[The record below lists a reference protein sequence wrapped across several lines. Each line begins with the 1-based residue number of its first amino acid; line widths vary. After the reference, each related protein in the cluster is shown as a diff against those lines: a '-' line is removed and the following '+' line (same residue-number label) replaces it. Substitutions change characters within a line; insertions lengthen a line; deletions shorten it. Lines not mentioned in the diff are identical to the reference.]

1 MELTSTFELNATLV
15 ANDFIDR
22 YMVEANGEY
31 IKVYLY
37 ILRHQSETLTTR
49 LIADALNN
57 TETDVK
63 RAVLYWQKLGALK
76 KGTAKAVE
84 PQMADEEASAKRQT
98 KAPIYPEASGAG
110 EGSRPSGGRVS
121 RKKLQEDDDFS
132 QLLYIAQRYLN
143 KIFTQRDMEVFE
155 NLYGG
160 LGMSAELLEYLVE
173 YCVQNGHT
181 SIRYIETVGMSWHK
195 RGLRTVEEAKSCMAG
210 FTRHSFAVMRAFG
223 LTDRKPGDVEIDM
236 IRKWFDE
243 WGFTQELV
251 VEACNRTME
260 AIHTPSFSY
269 ADKILEGWKKAGV
282 KDLRDISALDEKHRV
297 RERKNPKVVKPKP
310 NQFHN
315 FEQRDTDYD
324 SLVMEQVRDWIG
336 Q

>member
-1 MELTSTFELNATLV
+1 MDVTSSFELNATLV

-31 IKVYLY
+31 VKIYLY
-37 ILRHQSETLTTR
+37 ILRHQSENLTTR
-49 LIADALNN
+49 RIADALNN
-57 TETDVK
+57 TEIDVR
-63 RAVLYWQKLGALK
+63 RAVLYWEKLGALK
-76 KGTAKAVE
+76 RSAAGETDETASG
-84 PQMADEEASAKRQT
+84 QNRQT
-98 KAPIYPEASGAG
+98 GTTDAAASGHA
-110 EGSRPSGGRVS
+110 SRAEQTERRPNRE
-121 RKKLQEDDDFS
+121 KLQGDDDFS

-143 KIFTQRDMEVFE
+143 KIFTQRDMEVFAH
-155 NLYGG
+155 LYDD

-181 SIRYIETVGMSWHK
+181 SIRYIETVGLSWHE
-195 RGLRTVEEAKSCMAG
+195 RGLRTVEEAKAGAEG
-210 FTRHSFAVMRAFG
+210 FTKHSFAVMRAFG
-223 LTDRKPGDVEIDM
+223 LTDRKPGEVEIGM

-243 WGFTQELV
+243 WGFTRELV

-282 KDLRDISALDEKHRV
+282 RNLRDVSAMDEKRRS
-297 RERKNPKVVKPKP
+297 RERKGTKAVKPKQ

-315 FEQRDTDYD
+315 FDQRNTDYD
-324 SLVMEQVRDWIG
+324 SLVLDQVRDWISR
-336 Q
+336 